1 MRCEAMNQ
9 DFKYYQ
15 DIWNL
20 IKKDLLQHYGESAF
34 TNWFSKTQ
42 IADYL
47 NGRITLFVPTIFV
60 KDWITNNYLK
70 VIQQLWRHYDSS
82 IQIVDIVVKD
92 STLIDELTKQEAA
105 AFPAP
110 SINMVIESTD
120 NIFSSNLDQRFTF
133 DNFIVGKSNELAYS
147 ASRAIAEYSE
157 ALPES
162 NPLFLYGG
170 VGLGKTHLMHAIA
183 WHIKTYNP
191 KRKVIY
197 MSAEKFMYQFVK
209 ALRNKDVIAFKEH
222 FRSVDVLM
230 IDDIQFICGKENT
243 QEEFFHTFNALIDNN
258 RQMVISCD
266 RSPSDLDKIEDRV
279 KSRLGWG
286 LVADVY
292 STTYELRL
300 GILQSKLELVNK
312 RAPQE
317 VLEFLAAKITSNV
330 RELEGALNKVIAHAN
345 FTKNNITL
353 ETTQEILRDLIR
365 INGKTLSIE
374 QIQKKVS
381 DAYHINVSDMIS
393 ANKSK
398 LLVKPRQIAMY
409 AAKLLTTSSLVE
421 ISKKFGKK
429 DHTTVIHAIKKIE
442 ELCNDNPAFQNEINI
457 LIKSLQ

>member
-1 MRCEAMNQ
+1 MRCEVSTH
-9 DFKYYQ
+9 DLKYYH
-15 DIWNL
+15 DIWAL
-20 IKKDLLQHYGESAF
+20 IKKDLRQHYGEEVF
-34 TNWFSKTQ
+34 NNWFNKLQFS
-42 IADYL
+42 DYI
-47 NGRITLFVPTIFV
+47 NGRITLVVPTVFI
-60 KDWITNNYLK
+60 KDWVTSNYLK
-70 VIQQLWRHYDSS
+70 IIQQLWRHYDGSV
-82 IQIVDIVVKD
+82 QILDLIV
-92 STLIDELTKQEAA
+92 QENVSQALENA
-105 AFPAP
+105 
-110 SINMVIESTD
+110 NND
-120 NIFSSNLDQRFTF
+120 NIVIANNVEIEKNHSAFSSNLDQRFTF
-133 DNFIVGKSNELAYS
+133 NNFIVGKSNELAYA
-147 ASRAIAEYSE
+147 ASRAVAENHE
-157 ALPES
+157 AIPES

-170 VGLGKTHLMHAIA
+170 VGLGKTHLMHSIA
-183 WHIKTYNP
+183 WHIKNNTPN
-191 KRKVIY
+191 RKVIY

-300 GILQSKLELVNK
+300 SILQSKLDLVNK
-312 RAPQE
+312 TAPQD

-345 FTKNNITL
+345 FTKTSITL
-353 ETTQEILRDLIR
+353 DNTQYILKDLIR
-365 INGKTLSIE
+365 INEKVLTIE
-374 QIQKKVS
+374 IIQQKVA
-381 DAYHINVSDMIS
+381 DAYNVSLADMVS
-393 ANKSK
+393 ANKSRS
-398 LLVKPRQIAMY
+398 LTKPRQIAMY
-409 AAKLLTTSSLVE
+409 AAKLLTSSSLVE

-429 DHTTVIHAIKKIE
+429 DHTTIMHAIKKIE
-442 ELCNDNPAFQNEINI
+442 ESCNQDSNFQNDVNT